1 MQRREALKS
10 LAILT
15 GGAVLIP
22 SCNFEKEDI
31 LVAYSNLQITPSL
44 QTLLGQIADTI
55 IPPAKVKGA
64 SDLAVQDFILVMVND
79 CVDKDQQTEF
89 TKGLQEFNAFSKKT
103 GGANFSKLESV
114 EKEKV
119 LTEGLAIAANTT
131 DENQKAIREF
141 LSLTKRFTIQGFMM
155 SEYIMTGV
163 KPYSLIPGR
172 YNGEVLISSISN
184 MKING

>member
-31 LVAYSNLQITPSL
+31 LAAYSNLQITPTL

-55 IPPAKVKGA
+55 IPPAQLKGA

-79 CVDKDQQTEF
+79 CLDKDQQTEF

-103 GGANFSKLESV
+103 GGANFSKLEPAT
-114 EKEKV
+114 KEKV
-119 LTEGLAIAANTT
+119 VTEGLAIPEETS
-131 DENQKAIREF
+131 DENLKSVHRF
-141 LSLTKRFTIQGFMM
+141 LATTKRFTIQGFMM
-155 SEYIMTGV
+155 SEYIMTEV
-163 KPYSLIPGR
+163 KPYSLIPGK

-184 MKING
+184 IKING